1 MSQKIKQ
8 DIHIGNNIRKLRKA
22 NKLTQEQVVTHLQ
35 LQGIEI
41 SRSSYSQIECGTYNI
56 RVSELLALSELF
68 QTDINS
74 FFTDIKQAIGIFF
87 YLLFLQFII
96 RRHLLIRFSILPLLW
111 VFPTKTTRQYPFQN
125 SKNLKKGITTHFPFL
140 IPAHRQ
146 TYGYFPLHKPVNTR
160 TPKNTQSSSKT
171 KKIPADY
178 SPAGILISLIL
189 LPQFAQSLS

>member
-8 DIHIGNNIRKLRKA
+8 DIYIGNNIRKLRKA

-74 FFTDIKQAIGIFF
+74 FFTDIK
-87 YLLFLQFII
+87 
-96 RRHLLIRFSILPLLW
+96 
-111 VFPTKTTRQYPFQN
+111 
-125 SKNLKKGITTHFPFL
+125 
-140 IPAHRQ
+140 
-146 TYGYFPLHKPVNTR
+146 
-160 TPKNTQSSSKT
+160 
-171 KKIPADY
+171 
-178 SPAGILISLIL
+178 
-189 LPQFAQSLS
+189 